1 MLTFDQ
7 LETIESAAVEWIA
20 ALDLILDVWPHDEGT
35 QIEREAA
42 VLKRDWART
51 EMRNRQSQQQ
61 ALEF

>member
-7 LETIESAAVEWIA
+7 LETIEAAAVAWIA
-20 ALDLILDVWPHDEGT
+20 ALDLILDVWPADEGT

-42 VLKRDWART
+42 VIKREWTRT